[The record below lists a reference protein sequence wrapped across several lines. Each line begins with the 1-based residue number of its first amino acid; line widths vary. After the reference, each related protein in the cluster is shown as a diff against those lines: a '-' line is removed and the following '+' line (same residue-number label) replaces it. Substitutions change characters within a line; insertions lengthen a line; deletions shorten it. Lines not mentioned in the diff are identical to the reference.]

1 MAQTQL
7 NIRVDG
13 DDKRAFEDFCS
24 QVGMNTTVAINMYIK
39 NVIRTNRL
47 PFAVEADPFYSAENM
62 SRLDQAA
69 RDASAGRHMAEH
81 DLIEVD

>member
-47 PFAVEADPFYSAENM
+47 PFTVEIDPIYSSENIG
-62 SRLDQAA
+62 RLERAAKDA
-69 RDASAGRHMAEH
+69 RDGKHMSEH
-81 DLIEVD
+81 ELIKED